1 MYYSISIFRCRVSLS
16 TTFVEHAMAVNVL
29 RGVAVLYKATREH
42 SEECIPFSDA
52 KTEANKLLT
61 FWLLLMNLV
70 QRLNRRAAASVG
82 NPKAW
87 VLFSQVV
94 H

>member
-52 KTEANKLLT
+52 KIEAE
-61 FWLLLMNLV
+61 NLV